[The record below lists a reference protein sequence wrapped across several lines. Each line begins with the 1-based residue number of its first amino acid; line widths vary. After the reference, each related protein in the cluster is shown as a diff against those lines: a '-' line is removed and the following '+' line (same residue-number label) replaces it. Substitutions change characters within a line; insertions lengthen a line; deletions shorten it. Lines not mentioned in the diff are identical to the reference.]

1 MELGQKW
8 HKWKEILGD
17 AVGLGERTG
26 MEEETINNAA
36 FRLGDFFANNM
47 DPANDEQRLMKELWD
62 EGNDEEKKT
71 LATLMARVSHKASYR
86 NN

>member
-1 MELGQKW
+1 MEIGHNW

-17 AVGLGERTG
+17 VVGLGERVG
-26 MEEETINNAA
+26 LEEETINNAA

-47 DPANDEQRLMKELWD
+47 DPANNEQRLMKELWD
-62 EGNDEEKKT
+62 EGNDEERKT
-71 LATLMARVSHKASYR
+71 LATLMTRVSHKASYR